1 MYKVIAY
8 FTDLQDNN
16 HVYNPADPSCNTY
29 PREGLKP
36 TDERIAELS
45 GKDNKQGKPLIEKVE
60 EKTNL
65 KKMKVEELQ
74 AYAKEKGIEL
84 DGATTKADILAKI
97 EEAEAAK

>member
-16 HVYNPADPSCNTY
+16 HVYNVGDTF
-29 PREGLKP
+29 PRAGLNV
-36 TDERIAELS
+36 TEDRLAELS
-45 GKDNKQGKPLIEKVE
+45 GSNNKQGKPLIEKAE
-60 EKTNL
+60 EKTDL

-97 EEAEAAK
+97 KEAEAAK